1 MIYDQLVAGRVNP
14 YRECGSS
21 PDAFRVVFMPLTRP
35 SLVFVDRAY
44 TLTDNMIS
52 DRTPEMHF
60 CISFTFYVPTL
71 LEFHS
76 RNGYFNSA
84 IE

>member
-1 MIYDQLVAGRVNP
+1 
-14 YRECGSS
+14 
-21 PDAFRVVFMPLTRP
+21 
-35 SLVFVDRAY
+35 
-44 TLTDNMIS
+44 
-52 DRTPEMHF
+52 MHF

-84 IE
+84 IEWSIHLLHIQKVPGSHSGLETDIVTGFCGFRGKCCNCV